1 VGSGLTIV
9 SLRTRTPVLNE
20 KMGKVHGVVKH
31 VKSRVGVTNTR
42 LLENVKIAAYLTLE
56 PIDF

>member
-31 VKSRVGVTNTR
+31 VKSRVGVDKRQIVGERENSRVFDDGTN
-42 LLENVKIAAYLTLE
+42 
-56 PIDF
+56 